1 MLVTAVRLDK
11 LYWIQDKTPPKQN
24 FILVESYNAFLSK
37 MYEKLNFIENPVS
50 KYKTT
55 LINLIEYLFNF
66 LLEELFVCLYKLVI
80 PHPSSFLEDTVG
92 SGLKAKHLFN
102 EINRIWVLVVQKH
115 NEIILNHWA

>member
-1 MLVTAVRLDK
+1 MCINACYCCSLGK
-11 LYWIQDKTPPKQN
+11 LYWIQDKNPPKQN

-80 PHPSSFLEDTVG
+80 PHPSSFLEDTVD

-102 EINRIWVLVVQKH
+102 EINRIWFLVV
-115 NEIILNHWA
+115 